1 MSRGA
6 RERLLSSAV
15 TLFRRS
21 GIAGCGVAEILAHS
35 GAGRGSIYTHFPG
48 GKAELAEEA
57 VRTSGQD
64 LTDLITTVVDQQ
76 GLADGL
82 HALIE
87 YWRDMLRST
96 GYAESCPILSAALQN
111 DATAAQRAAG
121 DVFRDWHEAL
131 TGILRAEPAT
141 SDRADTLAT
150 LIIAAVEGAIALA
163 RGQHSLA
170 PLDAVEA
177 ELAHLLGLAGE

>member
-6 RERLLSSAV
+6 RERLLSSAA

-57 VRTSGQD
+57 VRTTGQD
-64 LTDLITTVVDQQ
+64 LTDMISTVADQQ
-76 GLADGL
+76 GLTEGL

-87 YWRDMLRST
+87 YWREMLRST
-96 GYAESCPILSAALQN
+96 DYAESCPILSAALQN

-121 DVFRDWHEAL
+121 EVFQDWHEAL
-131 TGILRAEPAT
+131 TRILRAEPAT
-141 SDRADTLAT
+141 GERAEALAT
-150 LIIAAVEGAIALA
+150 LVIASIEGAIALA

-177 ELAHLLGLAGE
+177 ELARLLGLDRE